1 MTGLF
6 GRSDSGFHPPTANMA
21 IVNRPVA
28 FTAIISS
35 VTTSQAVASDV
46 DQRNNTYKATINALG
61 LDEFDSDSDDELSPP
76 ELPFG
81 C

>member
-1 MTGLF
+1 
-6 GRSDSGFHPPTANMA
+6 MA

-61 LDEFDSDSDDELSPP
+61 LDELDSDSDDELSPP